1 MSRDRMWWRLPS
13 GSGVNAAKYGRDCRG
28 RCVCAATSTLL
39 AFSLAGC
46 APTITEQSFAGTGSG
61 LNADGGSAAPTP
73 IVLRGSV
80 RAGAAAI
87 GNAGI
92 AIYAASAAAGVAPSL
107 LTQAQSNTGGE
118 FQLSV
123 ACPSNSAASPLI
135 YVIATGGAA
144 QPQNASARQLPSNAA
159 IRLMA
164 ILGTCDRLPGAVTID
179 ELTTIAAVYAL
190 NAFIDADAA
199 DSIAGG
205 SPGLTN
211 AAATAALLADPGSGA
226 LAASLPSAAAC
237 SAQAP
242 PANCAAVW
250 TLNVLADAVASCTGA
265 ASANSSTC
273 ANLFAC
279 ATPGAST
286 AGSGHCTAPA
296 DAVPPTDTAQA
307 ILGIARNPGS
317 VSAAGLYGAA
327 AGSSAYAPV
336 LAIAP
341 NDWSLSLNFTG
352 GGLSEPT
359 ALAIDAAGNIWI
371 ANYNDAVTEL
381 SATGAALSPGGG
393 FTGGGIEESFG
404 IAIDA
409 AGHVWICNEQSGAV
423 NSGRGSITE
432 LAADGAA
439 MSGAGGFA
447 GGGLNFPQTV
457 ALDAAGHV
465 WATNFGDSTLTELSS
480 DGAPLSP
487 DSGFAGGGL
496 SFPVDLAV
504 DASGNLWVANQG
516 TDRISE
522 FSAAGAPLSPAGYTG
537 GGLAVPQGIAVDQ
550 ANNVWASNYY
560 GDSVSE
566 FNARGAPLS
575 PAAGYTA
582 GGLVTPGGIAI
593 DGAGHV
599 WVANYRTASI
609 SELAGT
615 SAGAPGTALSPATGF
630 TASSLLQPFAVA
642 IDPSGNLW
650 VSNFGNDSVTEFIG
664 IAAPV
669 ATPSIGV
676 PHAS

>member
-1 MSRDRMWWRLPS
+1 M
-13 GSGVNAAKYGRDCRG
+13 
-28 RCVCAATSTLL
+28 LL
-39 AFSLAGC
+39 ALSLAAC
-46 APTITEQSFAGTGSG
+46 APTITEQSFEGTGSG
-61 LNADGGSAAPTP
+61 LNADGGGAAPTP
-73 IVLRGSV
+73 IALRGTV
-80 RAGAAAI
+80 RAGASAI
-87 GNAGI
+87 GSAGI
-92 AIYAASAAAGVAPSL
+92 AIYAASTAAGVAPLL
-107 LTQAQSNTGGE
+107 LTRTQSSASGE

-123 ACPSNSAASPLI
+123 ACPSNSAPPPLI
-135 YVIATGGAA
+135 YIIATGGAA
-144 QPQNASARQLPSNAA
+144 QPQNGSAGQQSSNAA

-164 ILGTCDRLPGAVTID
+164 ILGTCDRLSGVATID

-226 LAASLPSAAAC
+226 LSASLPSAAAC

-250 TLNVLADAVASCTGA
+250 KLNVLADAVDSCAGA
-265 ASANSSTC
+265 AGADSSIC

-279 ATPGAST
+279 ATPGASIT
-286 AGSGHCTAPA
+286 GSGHCAAPA
-296 DAVPPTDTAQA
+296 DAVPPTDTLKA
-307 ILGIARNPGS
+307 ILGIARNPGL

-327 AGSSAYAPV
+327 AGSSAYDPV
-336 LAIAP
+336 LSTAP

-393 FTGGGIEESFG
+393 FTGGGVEESFG

-432 LAADGAA
+432 LAADGTA

-457 ALDAAGHV
+457 ALDAAGHI
-465 WATNFGDSTLTELSS
+465 WATNFGNSTLTELSS

-522 FSAAGAPLSPAGYTG
+522 FSVSGTPLSPAGYTG

-566 FNARGAPLS
+566 FNDRGAPLS

-582 GGLVTPGGIAI
+582 GGLVSPGGIAI

-609 SELAGT
+609 SELAGAR
-615 SAGAPGTALSPATGF
+615 AGAPGTALSPATGF
-630 TASSLLQPFAVA
+630 TAPSLLQPFAAA

-669 ATPSIGV
+669 ATPLIGA
-676 PHAS
+676 PHAP